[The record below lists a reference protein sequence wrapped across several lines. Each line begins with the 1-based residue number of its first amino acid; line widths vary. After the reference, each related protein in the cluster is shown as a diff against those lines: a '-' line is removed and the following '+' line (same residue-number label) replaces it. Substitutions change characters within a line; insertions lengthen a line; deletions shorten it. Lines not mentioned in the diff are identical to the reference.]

1 VRGAAGGAG
10 LAAAQLGCSWGLA
23 VLGTVGSAAGAD
35 AASAWCRAAPP
46 LRHDGAPGAVAA
58 GVVAATGG
66 AGVDFVVDALRAPD
80 LAGDAGLVRR
90 GGAVAV
96 LGTAPAPAGDPAL
109 AAALVE
115 KELRVV
121 GVRAGAATLEELRE
135 CAAAVDAGVNAGD
148 LVPLVGRVW
157 RGLAA
162 VEEAAAAA
170 AAPAAAAGATET
182 PGVAV
187 VDLRQ

>member
-1 VRGAAGGAG
+1 
-10 LAAAQLGCSWGLA
+10 

-58 GVVAATGG
+58 GVMAATGG

-162 VEEAAAAA
+162 VEEAAAA
-170 AAPAAAAGATET
+170 PAAAAGATET